1 MGLDYT
7 TFYIEANIVCIIIFL
22 MMFMREMGSVGRQ
35 AKQMVFVNITIAHML
50 YFICD
55 TAWVLVISDIIP
67 KNFYTASAVNVFN
80 AILLSAITGFWF
92 VYVELSQGEK
102 YIAQFKRRIL
112 VLTLAMLETAI
123 ILVLFVFF
131 PRTVIDENY
140 EMTTA
145 YYVVFISIPAIY
157 IIISSVRSFI
167 RAARKE
173 NYAVRFQ
180 YIVCGVYPVIITVFG
195 IIQVAWLNAPVF
207 CFGSTIMMLY
217 VYIISLNDQ
226 VSIDEL
232 THLNNRMQL
241 KKYIVSESSRA
252 NADKTVY
259 YILMIDLNKFKQIN
273 DQYGHVEGDRALIRT
288 ADALKLACAD
298 NPLKT
303 FIARYGGD
311 EFIIVAKT
319 DDEEKIKGLCKGIK
333 ETMNRLNDESGSE
346 YRIDACIGYASYCGD
361 IKRFQE
367 ALGQADEALY
377 KEKALL
383 SAGR

>member
-1 MGLDYT
+1 MELDYT

-22 MMFMREMGSVGRQ
+22 MMFIREMGSVGRQ

-55 TAWVLVISDIIP
+55 TTWVLVISDVIP
-67 KNFYTASAVNVFN
+67 KNFYTASTVNVIN

-102 YIAQFKRRIL
+102 YIAQFKHRMN
-112 VLTLAMLETAI
+112 VLTLAMLETVI

-131 PRTVIDENY
+131 PRVVINENY

-157 IIISSVRSFI
+157 IIISSVRAFI
-167 RAARKE
+167 RAFRKE
-173 NYAVRFQ
+173 NYAVRRQ
-180 YIVCGVYPVIITVFG
+180 YVVCGAYPVIITIFG
-195 IIQVAWLNAPVF
+195 IVQVAWLNAPVF

-217 VYIISLNDQ
+217 VYIVSLNDQ

-232 THLNNRMQL
+232 THLNNRTQL

-311 EFIIVAKT
+311 EFIIISKT
-319 DDEEKIKGLCKGIK
+319 DNESLIRELCGRIKDTLFK
-333 ETMNRLNDESGSE
+333 LNDEAHAE
-346 YRIDACIGYASYCGD
+346 YELSASIGYASYSGD
-361 IKRFQE
+361 VRKFQE
-367 ALGQADEALY
+367 ALSLADEALY
-377 KEKALL
+377 KEKALRGP
-383 SAGR
+383 S